1 MRKCSDCQHPLL
13 ENARFCHECGAK
25 VIKETLVCTQCG
37 DENSLAAKFCPN
49 CGFNFLEKEG
59 INELFEDLP
68 TQDLEKEIFDAFF
81 EHLKFKIAEEQSKEL
96 EEEYINTYEKSDFKF
111 SFEIKVKQLAED
123 VKKARETPDYQP
135 IKTRKKLERIFDALS
150 DFFIIHHCAHLNP
163 VFLSE
168 KILLYRDANK
178 LDTDLLQ
185 MIEDYL
191 NFDQEESITYYTNFV
206 EMPMDRLRKAGQ
218 SFLFPEKEEK
228 ILLICDQSVLG
239 SLKEGFAFTEKA
251 IYWRMHFEPARK
263 VFYENIS
270 EIKREKDWITIN
282 GHFFNT
288 TKSLNIKTMKLLRK
302 LVNYV
307 E

>member
-1 MRKCSDCQHPLL
+1 MRKCTACQHPLL
-13 ENARFCHECGAK
+13 DKARFCHECGAK
-25 VIKETLVCTQCG
+25 VTKEKLICTQCG
-37 DENSLAAKFCPN
+37 DENPLTAKFCRA
-49 CGFNFLEKEG
+49 CGFNFLEKES

-68 TQDLEKEIFDAFF
+68 TQELEKEIADAFF
-81 EHLKFKIAEEQSKEL
+81 EHLKYKIKEEQSETL
-96 EEEYINTYEKSDFKF
+96 QEEYINIYEKSDFKF

-123 VKKARETPDYQP
+123 VAKSRQTPDYQP
-135 IKTRKKLERIFDALS
+135 IKTRSKLEKIFEDLS
-150 DFFIIHHCAHLNP
+150 DFFIIHYCADLNP
-163 VFLSE
+163 IFLPE
-168 KILLYRDANK
+168 KILLYRDANRE
-178 LDTDLLQ
+178 DTNLLQ

-191 NFDQEESITYYTNFV
+191 GLSEMEGITYYTNFL
-206 EMPMDRLRKAGQ
+206 EMPIDRLKKAGK

-263 VFYENIS
+263 VSYENIT

-288 TKSLNIKTMKLLRK
+288 TNHLNIRTMKLLKK
-302 LVNYV
+302 LKNF
-307 E
+307 

>member
-25 VIKETLVCTQCG
+25 VIKEKLICTQCG
-37 DENSLAAKFCPN
+37 DENPLAAKFCRS
-49 CGFNFLEKEG
+49 CGFNFFEKEG
-59 INELFEDLP
+59 INELFEDAP
-68 TQDLEKEIFDAFF
+68 TQNLEKEIFDAFF
-81 EHLKFKIAEEQSKEL
+81 EHLKYKVAEEQKEEL
-96 EEEYINTYEKSDFKF
+96 YEEYLNAYEKSDFKF

-135 IKTRKKLERIFDALS
+135 NKTKKKLEKTFDNLS
-150 DFFIIHHCAHLNP
+150 DFFIIHYCAHLNP
-163 VFLSE
+163 IFLSE
-168 KILLYRDANK
+168 KILLHRDANK
-178 LDTDLLQ
+178 SDTDLLQ
-185 MIEDYL
+185 MVEDYL
-191 NFDQEESITYYTNFV
+191 SFEQEESVTYYTNFV

-263 VFYENIS
+263 VSYENIS

-288 TKSLNIKTMKLLRK
+288 TNSLNIRILKLLRK
-302 LVNYV
+302 LK
-307 E
+307 EF

>member
-1 MRKCSDCQHPLL
+1 MRKCSECQHPLL
-13 ENARFCHECGAK
+13 DNARFCHECGAK
-25 VIKETLVCTQCG
+25 VTKEKVICKQCG
-37 DENSLAAKFCPN
+37 DENPLAAKFCPS

-81 EHLKFKIAEEQSKEL
+81 EHLKYKISEEQSENL
-96 EEEYINTYEKSDFKF
+96 YDEYINIYEKSDFKF

-135 IKTRKKLERIFDALS
+135 NKTKEKLTKTFDGLS
-150 DFFIIHHCAHLNP
+150 DFFIIHHCAGINP
-163 VFLSE
+163 ITLSE
-168 KILLYRDANK
+168 KILIYHDAKKEN
-178 LDTDLLQ
+178 TNLLQ
-185 MIEDYL
+185 MIEDFL
-191 NFDQEESITYYTNFV
+191 SFDQEESITYYTNFV
-206 EMPMDRLRKAGQ
+206 EMPMDRLRKAGK
-218 SFLFPEKEEK
+218 SFLFPEKQER

-263 VFYENIS
+263 ISYENIS

-288 TKSLNIKTMKLLRK
+288 TNSLNIKVLKLLKK
-302 LVNYV
+302 LK
-307 E
+307 EF